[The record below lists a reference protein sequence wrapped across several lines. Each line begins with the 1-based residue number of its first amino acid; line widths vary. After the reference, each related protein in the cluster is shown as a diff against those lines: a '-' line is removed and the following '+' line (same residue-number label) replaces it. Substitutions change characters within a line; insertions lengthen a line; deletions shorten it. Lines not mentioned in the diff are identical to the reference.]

1 MKKLLLISS
10 FAAISMAAL
19 ALDPT
24 PKSVAPKVALERL
37 ANGNA
42 RFVAGKAVHPDQSV
56 KRRTESAKGQAPFAS
71 VLSCADSRL
80 SPELIFDQGIGNLFV
95 VRVAGNTAEPV
106 GIGSLEYSVA
116 VLGSRTVVVMGHEKC
131 GAVAA
136 AVKGGELPGSIGAVT
151 KAIEPAVAEVKGK
164 SGDPVK
170 LATTQNVRDTVKKIR
185 QQSSIISDLE
195 KKGELKIVGA
205 EYTLADGKVKFF
217 EVK

>member
-1 MKKLLLISS
+1 MKKLLMISS
-10 FAAISMAAL
+10 LAAISMAAL

-24 PKSVAPKVALERL
+24 PKSVSPKVALERL

-42 RFVAGKAVHPDQSV
+42 RFVAGKAIHPDQSV
-56 KRRTESAKGQAPFAS
+56 KRRAESAKGQAPFAS
-71 VLSCADSRL
+71 ILACADSRL
-80 SPELIFDQGIGNLFV
+80 GPELIFDQGIGNLFV
-95 VRVAGNTAEPV
+95 VRVAGNTADPV

-164 SGDPVK
+164 DGDPVK
-170 LATTQNVRDTVKKIR
+170 LATTQNVRDTVKKLR
-185 QQSSIISDLE
+185 AKSTIISDLE

-205 EYTLADGKVKFF
+205 EYSLADGKVKFF

>member
-1 MKKLLLISS
+1 MKKLLMISS
-10 FAAISMAAL
+10 LAAISMAAL

-24 PKSVAPKVALERL
+24 PKSVSPKVALERL

-42 RFVAGKAVHPDQSV
+42 RFVAGKAIHPDQSV
-56 KRRTESAKGQAPFAS
+56 KRRAESAKGQAPFAS
-71 VLSCADSRL
+71 ILSCADSRL
-80 SPELIFDQGIGNLFV
+80 GPELIFDQGIGNLFV
-95 VRVAGNTAEPV
+95 VRVAGNTADPV

-151 KAIEPAVAEVKGK
+151 KAIEPAVEQVKGR

-170 LATTQNVRDTVKKIR
+170 LATTQNVRDTVNKIR
-185 QQSSIISDLE
+185 AESSIISDLE
-195 KKGELKIVGA
+195 KKGELRIVGA
-205 EYTLADGKVKFF
+205 EYALANGKVKMFA
-217 EVK
+217 VK